1 MILVNAATM
10 ESPITTVSRIAENA
24 AAAIVPMT
32 YSTALNYTSSKGRIM
47 SDSRWT
53 AYEGTLGVP

>member
-1 MILVNAATM
+1 MTLVNAATM

-32 YSTALNYTSSKGRIM
+32 YSSVEFYT
-47 SDSRWT
+47 
-53 AYEGTLGVP
+53 